1 MNIPFQL
8 NRIKRAALIRMFLLG
23 MLLFAAANTKTY
35 ADVVIHIGGDV
46 YGGGRNGA
54 VGTGFNVTVF
64 LTQDEVDAE
73 NNEHLTADSLG
84 RNPGDAGY
92 VTTYEEGYI
101 PVSIGDINN
110 NAAFDKVKLAGDTP
124 QLITDVTIN
133 SGTVRT
139 VFGGGENGR
148 VYGGTTVN
156 VSGGVVGD
164 SIWKGTIHGGVFGA
178 GDGESAH
185 VFGHDRVT
193 ITGGTIYNNIYG
205 GGNQAHLI
213 GSTTVILRGGAVAG
227 DVFGGSRMAQIFGY
241 SFVNIDGANAADDLI
256 IKAVYGGNDI
266 CGTISSSNNW
276 EWTKAENLS
285 APFTLK
291 IPSIN
296 NTWNAFILSSAS
308 STENIFIGKVYGG
321 GNGDYNYVDSTL
333 SLIDQP
339 GETPTYKQ
347 FTGLSLPEIDKI
359 YLELNGGT
367 FGYVFGGGNAATV
380 RNSVDICLDNQTET
394 PAWIP
399 TGYIPVFEAELGPIF
414 IDTGNPSF
422 KTVEYQFDRVFGGND
437 QIAMGIRPN
446 WYLNKADI
454 NNLYSGGN
462 AGDMTFFDNTDPG
475 NIKGGILLA
484 LTSDSL
490 TVNNVYG
497 GCRMADVNPAKNEF
511 PAETINGV
519 EFPANHAARVLITAG
534 TINNVYGGNDIS
546 GIVYGG
552 NALEILS
559 SIKGDVYGG
568 GNGSYPYTDSQ
579 DYVDAHPEYAD
590 YLYDGGSNSIDS
602 LNHHRPNA
610 ESVWLHVAGVSEEKR
625 TYIGGALYCGG
636 NSAALHSETISSTAK
651 AELKI
656 GAYATIDKVFLGSN
670 GINMIAPE
678 LIDLYK
684 NAANFSSIDLTGG
697 FADYMK
703 GVEVAI
709 EPTLSFDDLTGKE
722 YTTYIGSLYF
732 GGNVGSMSAPG
743 TFDMDFDEPIVIY
756 DRIVGGCNDA
766 NVDTIFAENGIDV
779 LLTPYYKGGLLTRPE
794 SEDDPKVRI
803 NINSG
808 NNGNTVRLLPKK
820 LTYDGSTYQLEWNIT
835 GTGADAKLVGG
846 NIYGGC
852 YNSGYINGGVEI
864 NILGKATD
872 TLQVF
877 RTPTLENSGIEKE
890 SQLAKVFTKALS
902 AFGGGYGEDSEIWGS
917 TTINIDSEGYIT
929 QVYGGGE
936 KGIIGK
942 TVAGTDANG
951 NPNIAA
957 DGIYGTLI
965 NLRGG
970 HVDKIYGGGYA
981 GLVSGNVRVNLDGGH
996 AGRVF
1001 GGACNADINGYS
1013 EVFIG
1018 LEGFP
1023 EITNI
1028 YGGNDFGGHIYS
1040 KGTHAGYGSAQK
1052 ESNAYVEF
1060 FRGNIGNIFGGS
1072 YGDYVYSIDSSPYYG
1087 YDQPC
1092 SECSFVHIKNSGTA
1106 ANFIGAIYG
1115 GSYGHPEEPYQLMQL
1130 NSYVLINAPGLNLPG
1145 TDIFG
1150 GGLATGFRT
1159 IDSIEGTSTVDL
1171 YQGTFRNVHGGSL
1184 NCGIVPITTINVPE
1198 ESTVH
1203 VNTLFGG
1210 GLGSTNNRRC
1220 DVHKAYIEYHGSNA
1234 RVDNAIYGGNCS
1246 YRRTIESYVNISAAV
1261 YNTSN
1266 QLVDIYGGG
1275 YGEATW
1281 AECTHVNLQNGA
1293 EVGNV
1298 YGGGNQGKVYNS
1310 AAVIAQGFP
1319 QSTPKSSYLEG
1330 EYNTNINIFE
1340 GALADSCVYG
1350 GGYGAQ
1356 ATVTGT
1362 TGVNLLGG
1370 AVELDIYGG
1379 GENGH
1384 VINDTDLGTTSD
1396 VSTNVNLIGGTVRN
1410 AYGGGYNGNVGT
1422 VALPNGETHVNIGI
1436 TDSTLFT
1443 NGVPA
1448 IKRSVYGGGYRG
1460 KVYGTT
1466 KTNMYNGYIGYVYN
1480 KNGSDDIGTD
1490 DFNEKYEENLNYP
1503 NSTLNLLE
1511 ENGNL
1516 FGGGYGEDAITDTTI
1531 VTFYGGNI
1539 RNSLYG
1545 GGEISSVGRGTDE
1558 NGIIP
1563 NTHSDFRA
1571 GATNVYMY
1579 GGRVHRNVFGGGR
1592 GYAIDSYGNTETG
1605 VKGYS
1610 DGYVFGT
1617 TSVYIHRGSV
1627 GTHFTVLDGD
1637 GNVFG
1642 GGNIGYVYSGKGTKS
1657 LLDGYYYDGDTLTED
1672 CKVIISPKCLV
1683 TTAFDT
1689 YQVGD
1694 YVDADFMNTLPNN
1707 SPIWGKMDDLGINIG
1722 NAVFAGGNV
1731 SRGSDMVYA
1740 NTETVFGNAT
1750 ASVLDVFDKDFI
1762 TIGED
1767 GIGGLYGDG
1776 NLTLVDGYR
1785 ELNITNYG
1793 TDYYGLDASLT
1804 FEQYQDLNKRER
1816 AYYELKYQS
1825 KNKHTYS
1832 FYESKLLHT
1841 YEYTIGEGD
1850 EAVTVRVTYK
1860 KGQKITEAE
1869 WSSLSAEEQ
1878 NNWRQSARTYEE
1890 YEQITE
1896 NEYDLM
1902 DSAEK
1907 ENWELYGFCT
1917 LYLGRMMNTIQRA
1930 DFCGVFGSRIVMRGA
1945 QDRVTS
1951 VVDYTNYT
1959 INRVDEVSLNQE
1971 HQMVGSENMSH
1982 GNYFGIYSV
1991 VNYLGA
1997 LTSDVE
2003 FDDIRKTD
2011 VPEYQTSFTMLI
2023 DSVETEI
2030 NYGDSLATYYNWK
2043 FVNLN
2048 NRKRNNGTSANEVAL
2063 ASGVWLEILD
2073 KETENAG
2080 EKIYGP
2086 ITGIVQLNLI
2096 NVSAGEG
2103 GGYVYAKNEHRI
2115 SEENSYARITL
2126 AAANKDKGAVSY
2138 RQFDYYAEDDP
2149 EHPAIKMQTSGN
2161 FVNSQKRIIDDCY
2174 PNQGAY
2180 RGSGAAPA
2188 HYWYIR
2194 GEYYVYNQTVSAYT
2208 GISRAYTEQ
2217 TSIPLTITPE
2227 SRGRLILNSVE
2238 KNLNAFWDDN
2248 QLLPKYQ
2255 STTVPGAIVVGGKT
2269 YLKNDPISAWDYSLL
2284 SEAEQ
2289 AFFVEDETYIC
2300 SYNVEIEGIA
2310 YTEDSVFITLPDG
2323 IVDYYVCTHTIMHED
2338 TVMYNQGD
2346 AITKAAY
2353 ENLSK
2358 TDRDKCARVFN
2369 PTNAITHDNG
2379 FLLTFGW
2386 DNPDVWNNYFQYMD
2400 NTPPPGRSQIMRQSL
2415 MTPELEQY
2423 YVPGPTFKCVES
2435 GIYGQVEYSVG
2446 DIIDSLTYSSQA
2458 LISSK
2463 LEEYGILDAQA
2474 VFKKAYVAKDQ
2485 CKFTENV
2492 GGIPVTYNFTKGSC
2506 ITEDEY
2512 NGFSPEN
2519 RNYFEEGL
2527 LCVETYSVDQDEFY
2541 LNGEV
2546 IPLSTFNALSGVD
2559 STVVDHFSRAFLCE
2573 STGHWGGSEFTE
2585 GSNYSAIRYSSLSSE
2600 ERAHFSYNYDALDLL
2615 SEDFLPTVNS
2625 YPGMLA
2631 YQGEGH
2637 GITQQIPYAERQ
2649 SLDYSATYIGIL
2661 PLIISDSVNVS
2672 RNGLP
2677 VLTNVIEE
2685 NDILINTEY
2694 EKLTNEQFN
2703 FTPIV
2708 VSGSD
2713 SANKIYYV
2721 VNSDFQVGNEWYTV
2735 GEKIEENRYNTLS
2748 EENKNKVTCIPK
2760 NTLPGLPDGMDI
2772 RRYYFCTKPYTA
2784 KTSIIDI
2791 DSVTY
2796 NLSDSVSIGTIIM
2809 DTEYAHLINEQ
2820 MNFSINGV
2828 VPTETTTFYVARE
2841 IDINQLSEDRIITVT
2856 YLYEYIESDESGT
2869 SYETILER
2877 HIINILIHFES
2888 GVPTIGELLPPS
2900 TVFPGNVVGLNK
2912 PTVSKGAFEILGGG
2926 WEIFSNEQD
2935 AISHKNGS
2943 DFISNRTPVYWY
2955 EDGYWLAYYAKS
2967 YLGKTYSNPVKFSIA
2982 NYHRMANVMAS
2993 THNETD
2999 TLGTTHTVHDYM
3011 YLNEALPAG
3020 KRAPKVYIRTAAEL
3034 DSLAAFY
3041 NLTKGGNEG
3050 FENIGNCENI
3060 DFILDGDINHTTTW
3074 NSIGEN
3080 GNCFSGTLHG
3090 DGYTISGLDHS
3101 LFNYLCGPV
3110 YNLGVSGSFTGSGI
3124 AENGGT
3130 AWNCWVM
3137 TTGNVDSINTQ
3148 AVMGTGV
3155 IHNSYYPE
3163 INTFAA
3169 GSAVSKPLKSFLN
3182 GEVSY
3187 NLNGYYLNKRYY
3199 DMNVPGG
3206 AKVSY
3211 DYWKIEDVGV
3221 EGKTTSSSYY
3231 PETYEMYVEDRYSN
3245 MDFMF
3250 AAGIIPEEE
3259 EIRMSGEDG
3268 YFPIYPDDYIYF
3280 GQKLTYGIVP
3290 SAGAHNTSPKS
3301 IIRNSIDGKVVN
3313 GLTGNRVN
3321 RAPAYYGNS
3330 SMNRVYFNRY
3340 AGFKGTYSSMDVHKD
3355 LTAIDFTGYND
3366 NSSTNGTNQ
3375 NMFFAPILDY
3385 DSLGSFTTDGV
3396 TRNLLVYAPE
3406 NAAATFAVLTSAL
3419 TEAQFTYNG
3428 TYGTVAVPANAGAVK
3443 GHLVSLK
3450 EGEYIA
3456 DRNHYLVDKQNFNAP
3471 IGYQFDAGHYMWY
3484 QRTPDGTT
3492 DRYIKDLSEGWE
3504 TISLP
3509 FEADL
3514 VTTQTKGEITH
3525 FYGGSNIGHEYWLR
3539 EFNSVN
3545 VSQDEYENDIFTG
3558 IFSSPAADAT
3568 ADVKIVDNSY
3578 LWDYYY
3584 SKFSRKDKN
3593 SDLYKH
3599 YEGAENADKDYYRT
3613 AREYSNY
3620 PLFAAGRPY
3629 LIGFPGETYYE
3640 FDLSGT
3646 FKAQNTYSDIP
3657 KIAKQTITFVSVN
3670 EASIGVSDSDYNL
3683 NSVENDGYRFNSSY
3697 QTVNLAAN
3705 EGYMLNSGAVEHPS
3719 SKFVKNTAAATTV
3732 PFRPYFRAV
3741 EPALPAPS
3749 SASTRADVLF
3759 IGYAGDGPIADTISI
3774 QGLTIYVVD
3783 HTIWIE
3789 STLEESVKVDIFML
3803 TGKPAGSI
3811 IVQPGSKE
3819 SITVGNSGVYIVNR
3833 RKVVVL

>member
-1 MNIPFQL
+1 MNIPSQ
-8 NRIKRAALIRMFLLG
+8 IKQIKKAALVGLCLLS
-23 MLLFAAANTKTY
+23 MLFFAATSIKTY
-35 ADVVIHIGGDV
+35 ADVIVHIGGDV

-64 LTQDEVDAE
+64 LTQDEADEE
-73 NNEHLTADSLG
+73 NSRHLTADSEG

-92 VTTYEEGYI
+92 VTTYEEGYV
-101 PVSIGDINN
+101 PVSIGDKNN
-110 NAAFDKVKLAGDTP
+110 NPDFDKVKLDGDTP
-124 QLITDVTIN
+124 QLITDVTIK
-133 SGTVRT
+133 SGSVRT

-148 VYGGTTVN
+148 VYGGSTV
-156 VSGGVVGD
+156 SILGGEVGD

-178 GDGESAH
+178 GDGESAY
-185 VFGHDRVT
+185 VFGHDRVI

-205 GGNQAHLI
+205 GGNQAALI

-227 DVFGGSRMAQIFGY
+227 NVFGGSRMADIFGY

-256 IKAVYGGNDI
+256 IKAIYGGNDI

-285 APFTLK
+285 APFILK
-291 IPSIN
+291 TPSIN

-339 GETPTYKQ
+339 GETPTYRQ
-347 FTGLSLPEIDKI
+347 FTGLSLPEIDKV

-380 RNSVDICLDNQTET
+380 RNSVDICLDNLTEDL
-394 PAWIP
+394 ASIP
-399 TGYIPVFEAELGPIF
+399 SEYIPELEAELGPIF
-414 IDTGNPSF
+414 IDTGSPSF

-462 AGDMTFFDNTDPG
+462 AGNMTFYDDSDPS

-497 GCRMADVNPAKNEF
+497 GCRMADVNPDKKVF
-511 PAETINGV
+511 HKETINGV
-519 EFPANHAARVLITAG
+519 EFPANYAARVLITAG
-534 TINNVYGGNDIS
+534 SINNVYGGNDIS
-546 GIVYGG
+546 GNVYGG

-590 YLYDGGSNSIDS
+590 YLFDGGSNPIDS
-602 LNHHRPNA
+602 LNKYRPNA
-610 ESVWLHVAGVSEEKR
+610 ENVWLHVAGVSEAER
-625 TYIGGALYCGG
+625 TYIGGSLYCGG
-636 NSAALHSETISSTAK
+636 NSAGLGSETLSTAK
-651 AELKI
+651 AELKV

-678 LIDLYK
+678 VITQYITPG
-684 NAANFSSIDLTGG
+684 FSSINLTGG

-703 GVEVAI
+703 GVEVSI
-709 EPTLSFDDLTGKE
+709 EPVLSFDDMTGKE
-722 YTTYIGSLYF
+722 YTTYIGALYL

-743 TFDMDFDEPIVIY
+743 TFDMSFDEPIVIY
-756 DRIVGGCNDA
+756 SRIVGGCNDA
-766 NVDTIFAENGIDV
+766 NVDTIFASNGTDV
-779 LLTPYYKGGLLTRPE
+779 LLTPNYKGGLITRPG
-794 SEDDPKVRI
+794 SEDDPKVII

-808 NNGNTVRLLPKK
+808 RNGNTVRLLPKK

-852 YNSGYINGGVEI
+852 YNSGYVNGSIEI
-864 NILGKATD
+864 NILGKSTD

-917 TTINIDSEGYIT
+917 TTVNVDAEGYIT

-936 KGIIGK
+936 KGVIGK
-942 TVAGTDANG
+942 TAAGTDANG

-957 DGIYGTLI
+957 DGIYGTVI
-965 NLRGG
+965 NLKGG

-981 GLVSGNVRVNLDGGH
+981 GLVSGNTLVNLDGGH
-996 AGRVF
+996 ADKVF

-1013 EVFIG
+1013 EIFIG

-1040 KGTHAGYGSAQK
+1040 KGTHAGYGSAEK
-1052 ESNAYVEF
+1052 ESNTYVEF
-1060 FRGNIGNIFGGS
+1060 FRGDVDNIFGGS

-1092 SECSFVHIKNSGTA
+1092 FEGSFVNIKNSGTA
-1106 ANFIGAIYG
+1106 ANFIGAVYG
-1115 GSYGHPEEPYQLMQL
+1115 GSYGHPEELYELMQL
-1130 NSYVLINAPGLNLPG
+1130 NSYVLVNAPGLNLPE

-1159 IDSIEGTSTVDL
+1159 IGSIEGSSTVDL
-1171 YQGTFRNVHGGSL
+1171 YQGTFHNVHGGSL

-1198 ESTVH
+1198 ESTIH

-1210 GLGSTNNRRC
+1210 GLGNTNNRRC
-1220 DVHKAYIEYHGSNA
+1220 DVHKAYIEYHSPNA

-1246 YRRTIESYVNISAAV
+1246 YRRTIESYVSISAPV

-1266 QLVDIYGGG
+1266 QLVDVYGGG

-1281 AECTHVNLQNGA
+1281 AECTHVYLEDGA
-1293 EVGNV
+1293 EVNNV
-1298 YGGGNQGKVYNS
+1298 YGGGNKGKVYNS
-1310 AAVIAQGFP
+1310 AAVTAQGFP
-1319 QSTPKSSYLEG
+1319 QSTPKASYLEG
-1330 EYNTNINIFE
+1330 EYNTNINISV
-1340 GALADSCVYG
+1340 GALVDSCVYG
-1350 GGYGAQ
+1350 GGYGIQ

-1370 AVELDIYGG
+1370 TVTIDIYGG

-1384 VINDTDLGTTSD
+1384 VINEPALGTTSD
-1396 VSTNVNLIGGTVRN
+1396 VYTNVNIMGGTVRN
-1410 AYGGGYNGNVGT
+1410 VYGGGYNGNVGS
-1422 VALPNGETHVNIGI
+1422 VVQPDGKTHVTVGI
-1436 TDSTLFT
+1436 TDSTVFA

-1448 IKRSVYGGGYRG
+1448 IQRSLYGGGYRG
-1460 KVYGTT
+1460 KVHGTT
-1466 KTNMYNGYIGYVYN
+1466 KTNMYNGYIGYFYN
-1480 KNGSDDIGTD
+1480 ASGYDDPETA

-1503 NSTLNLLE
+1503 NSTLNLLA

-1516 FGGGYGEDAITDTTI
+1516 FGGGYGEGAITDTTI
-1531 VTFYGGNI
+1531 VNFYGGHI

-1545 GGEISSVGRGTDE
+1545 GGEISSVGYGTDE
-1558 NGIIP
+1558 DGIIP

-1571 GATNVYMY
+1571 GATNVHMY
-1579 GGRVHRNVFGGGR
+1579 GGHVHRNVFGGGR

-1617 TSVYIHRGSV
+1617 TSVYIHRGNI
-1627 GTHFTVLDGD
+1627 GTHATVLEGD

-1642 GGNIGYVYSGKGTKS
+1642 GGNIGYVYSGKGIKNGE
-1657 LLDGYYYDGDTLTED
+1657 DGYYYNTDTLTED

-1683 TTAFDT
+1683 TEAFHT

-1694 YVDADFMNTLPNN
+1694 YVDDDFMNTLPNN

-1731 SRGSDMVYA
+1731 SSGSDKVYA

-1750 ASVLDVFDKDFI
+1750 ASVVDIFDKDFI

-1776 NLTLVDGYR
+1776 NLTFVDGYR

-1793 TDYYGLDASLT
+1793 TDYYSLDASLT

-1825 KNKHTYS
+1825 KSKHTYN
-1832 FYESKLLHT
+1832 FYESLLLHT
-1841 YEYTIGEGD
+1841 YEYTIDEGEGP
-1850 EAVTVRVTYK
+1850 VTVRVTYK
-1860 KGQKITEAE
+1860 RGQKITPAD
-1869 WSSLSAEEQ
+1869 WSNLSAEEQ
-1878 NNWRQSARTYEE
+1878 ANWRQSSRTYEE
-1890 YEQITE
+1890 NEQITE

-1902 DSAEK
+1902 DSAER
-1907 ENWELYGFCT
+1907 ENWDLYGFCT

-1945 QDRVTS
+1945 EDRVTS
-1951 VVDYTNYT
+1951 VVDYTHYT
-1959 INRVDEVSLNQE
+1959 INRVDEVSLNRE
-1971 HQMVGSENMSH
+1971 HQLVGGNTMVH

-2003 FDDIRKTD
+2003 FDDIRYTD
-2011 VPEYQTSFTMLI
+2011 VPEYQIPFTMDGHEI
-2023 DSVETEI
+2023 PYGSDS
-2030 NYGDSLATYYNWK
+2030 ATYYNWK
-2043 FVNLN
+2043 YANLN
-2048 NRKRNNGTSANEVAL
+2048 NRKRNNGTSENEVAL

-2073 KETENAG
+2073 KETETAG
-2080 EKIYGP
+2080 EKVYGP
-2086 ITGIVQLNLI
+2086 ITGVVQLNLI
-2096 NVSAGEG
+2096 NVSPGEG

-2115 SEENSYARITL
+2115 PEKNAYVKVAL

-2138 RQFDYYAEDDP
+2138 RQFDYYPEDDP
-2149 EHPAIKMQTSGN
+2149 TYPAIKMQTSGN
-2161 FVNSQKRIIDDCY
+2161 FVNSQKRIVDDCY
-2174 PNQGAY
+2174 PNQGLY
-2180 RGSGAAPA
+2180 LGSGAAPA

-2194 GEYYVYNQTVSAYT
+2194 GDYYIYNQTISAYT
-2208 GISRAYTEQ
+2208 GTARAYTEQ

-2227 SRGRLILNSVE
+2227 SQGRLTLNSIE
-2238 KNLNAFWDDN
+2238 KNLYAFWYDN
-2248 QLLPKYQ
+2248 ELLPQYQ
-2255 STTVPGAIVVGGKT
+2255 SQTVPGAIIVGGKT

-2284 SEAEQ
+2284 TEAEQ
-2289 AFFVEDETYIC
+2289 AFFVDYDTYIC
-2300 SYNVEIEGIA
+2300 SYDITINGTE
-2310 YTEDSVFITLPDG
+2310 YTEGSVFPTLPND
-2323 IVDYYVCTHTIMHED
+2323 IKEYYVCTHDIIHD
-2338 TVMYNQGD
+2338 NVVIYSQGD
-2346 AITKAAY
+2346 AVTKAAY
-2353 ENLSK
+2353 DNMSK
-2358 TDRDKCARVFN
+2358 IDQSKCARAFN
-2369 PTNAITHDNG
+2369 PSNAISSDNG

-2386 DNPDVWNNYFQYMD
+2386 DNPDIWNNYFQYKD
-2400 NTPPPGRSQIMRQSL
+2400 NTPPSGTSQTLRQSL
-2415 MTPELEQY
+2415 MTPELEQD
-2423 YVPGPTFKCVES
+2423 YVPAPTFNCIES
-2435 GIYGQVEYSVG
+2435 GIYGQLEYQTG
-2446 DIIDSLTYSSQA
+2446 DIIDSLTYSAQM
-2458 LISSK
+2458 LISDK
-2463 LEEYGILDAQA
+2463 LAGYGILDEQA
-2474 VFKKAYVAKDQ
+2474 VFKEAYVTKNE
-2485 CKFTENV
+2485 CSFTEIV
-2492 GGIPVTYNFTKGSC
+2492 EGTPVTYNFTKGSC

-2541 LNGEV
+2541 LSGEV

-2559 STVVDHFSRAFLCE
+2559 STVVDYFSRAFLCE

-2649 SLDYSATYIGIL
+2649 SLDYSATYTGITAL
-2661 PLIISDSVNVS
+2661 DLLESVNVT

-2677 VLTNVIEE
+2677 ILTDQLQTD
-2685 NDILINTEY
+2685 DILINTEY
-2694 EKLTNEQFN
+2694 EKLTNEQFH
-2703 FTPIV
+2703 FAPIV
-2708 VSGSD
+2708 VSGND
-2713 SANKIYYV
+2713 PDDKIYYI
-2721 VNSDFQVGNEWYTV
+2721 VNNDFQVGNDWYTV
-2735 GEKIEENRYNTLS
+2735 GQKIEESRYNILS
-2748 EENKNKVTCIPK
+2748 QENKNNVSLVHK
-2760 NTLPGLPDGMDI
+2760 NTLPGLPLGSDI
-2772 RRYYFCTKPYTA
+2772 RRYYFCARPYTA
-2784 KTSIIDI
+2784 KTGITDI
-2791 DSVTY
+2791 DSITY
-2796 NLSDSVSIGTIIM
+2796 NPDDNITVGTIIV

-2820 MNFSINGV
+2820 KNFSINGV
-2828 VPTETTTFYVARE
+2828 IPTETTTFYVARE
-2841 IDINQLSEDRIITVT
+2841 IDINQLSEDKIITVT

-2869 SYETILER
+2869 SYETVLER
-2877 HIINILIHFES
+2877 HIVNILIHFES
-2888 GVPTIGELLPPS
+2888 GVPTIGELLPPA
-2900 TVFPGNVVGLNK
+2900 TVLPGDVVGLNK

-3060 DFILDGDINHTTTW
+3060 DFILDGNINHTTTW

-3124 AENGGT
+3124 ADHGGT

-3137 TTGNVDSINTQ
+3137 TTGNVDSINTK
-3148 AVMGTGV
+3148 AVMGTGI

-3163 INTFAA
+3163 TNTFAA
-3169 GSAVSKPLKSFLN
+3169 GSAISKPLKSFLN
-3182 GEVSY
+3182 GEVAY
-3187 NLNGYYLNKRYY
+3187 NLNSYYLNKRYY
-3199 DMNVPGG
+3199 DLNVPGG

-3211 DYWKIEDVGV
+3211 DYWKREDVGV

-3231 PETYEMYVEDRYSN
+3231 PDSYEMYVEERFGN
-3245 MDFMF
+3245 IDFTF
-3250 AAGIIPEEE
+3250 ADGTIPTEAD
-3259 EIRMSGEDG
+3259 IRSYNGDD
-3268 YFPIYPDDYIYF
+3268 FAPIYPDDYIYF

-3290 SAGAHNTSPKS
+3290 GAGTHNEAPKA
-3301 IIRNSIDGKVVN
+3301 IIRNSTDGMIVS

-3321 RAPAYYGNS
+3321 RAPGYYGNS
-3330 SMNRVYFNRY
+3330 SMSQVYFNRH
-3340 AGFKGTYSSMDVHKD
+3340 AGFKSSYNGADVYKD

-3366 NSSTNGTNQ
+3366 NSSTNGTDQ
-3375 NMFFAPILDY
+3375 NRFFAPILDY
-3385 DSLGSFTTDGV
+3385 SSLSGFITDGL
-3396 TRNLLVYAPE
+3396 TRNLLVYAKE
-3406 NAAATFAVLTSAL
+3406 SESATFTVLTTNL
-3419 TEAQFTYNG
+3419 PEATFTYNS
-3428 TYGTVAVPANAGAVK
+3428 TYSTVAVPANAAVVK
-3443 GHLVSLK
+3443 GHLVTLK
-3450 EGEYIA
+3450 DGAYIA

-3471 IGYQFDAGHYMWY
+3471 ISYKFGANYYMWY
-3484 QRTPDGTT
+3484 QRTPDGTA
-3492 DRYIKDLSEGWE
+3492 DRYIKNLNEGWE

-3509 FEADL
+3509 FTADL

-3545 VSQDEYENDIFTG
+3545 VSHDEHENDIFTG
-3558 IFSSPAADAT
+3558 IFSSPAPDAT

-3599 YEGAENADKDYYRT
+3599 YEGAENVGKDYYRT

-3646 FKAQNTYSDIP
+3646 FKAQNTYGDIP

-3759 IGYAGDGPIADTISI
+3759 IGYAGDDGPIADTIST

-3789 STLEESVKVDIFML
+3789 STLEEPVKVDIFML

>member
-1 MNIPFQL
+1 MNIPSQ
-8 NRIKRAALIRMFLLG
+8 IKQIKKAALVGLCLLS
-23 MLLFAAANTKTY
+23 MLFFAATSIKTY
-35 ADVVIHIGGDV
+35 ADVIVHIGGDV

-64 LTQDEVDAE
+64 LTQDEADEE
-73 NNEHLTADSLG
+73 NSRHLTADSEG

-92 VTTYEEGYI
+92 VTTYEEGYV
-101 PVSIGDINN
+101 PVSIGDKNN
-110 NAAFDKVKLAGDTP
+110 NPDFDKVKLDGDTP
-124 QLITDVTIN
+124 QLITDVTIK
-133 SGTVRT
+133 SGSVRT

-148 VYGGTTVN
+148 VYGGSTV
-156 VSGGVVGD
+156 SILGGEVGD

-178 GDGESAH
+178 GDGESAY
-185 VFGHDRVT
+185 VFGHDRVI

-205 GGNQAHLI
+205 GGNQAALI

-227 DVFGGSRMAQIFGY
+227 NVFGGSRMADIFGY

-256 IKAVYGGNDI
+256 IKAIYGGNDI

-285 APFTLK
+285 APFILK
-291 IPSIN
+291 TPSIN

-339 GETPTYKQ
+339 GETPTYRQ
-347 FTGLSLPEIDKI
+347 FTGLSLPEIDKV

-380 RNSVDICLDNQTET
+380 RNSVDICLDNLTEDL
-394 PAWIP
+394 ASIP
-399 TGYIPVFEAELGPIF
+399 SEYIPELEAELGPIF
-414 IDTGNPSF
+414 IDTGSPSF

-462 AGDMTFFDNTDPG
+462 AGNMTFYDDSDPS

-497 GCRMADVNPAKNEF
+497 GCRMADVNPDKKVF
-511 PAETINGV
+511 HKETINGV
-519 EFPANHAARVLITAG
+519 EFPANYAARVLITAG
-534 TINNVYGGNDIS
+534 SINNVYGGNDIS
-546 GIVYGG
+546 GNVYGG

-579 DYVDAHPEYAD
+579 VFVDANPEYSD
-590 YLYDGGSNSIDS
+590 YLFDGGSNPIDS
-602 LNHHRPNA
+602 LNKYRPNA
-610 ESVWLHVAGVSEEKR
+610 ENVWLHVAGVSEAER
-625 TYIGGALYCGG
+625 TYIGGSLYCGG
-636 NSAALHSETISSTAK
+636 NSAGLGSETLSTAK
-651 AELKI
+651 AELKV

-678 LIDLYK
+678 VITQYITPG
-684 NAANFSSIDLTGG
+684 FSSINLTGG

-703 GVEVAI
+703 GVEVSI
-709 EPTLSFDDLTGKE
+709 EPVLSFDDMTGKE
-722 YTTYIGSLYF
+722 YTTYIGALYL

-743 TFDMDFDEPIVIY
+743 TFDMSFDEPIVIY
-756 DRIVGGCNDA
+756 SRIVGGCNDA
-766 NVDTIFAENGIDV
+766 NVDTIFASNGTDV
-779 LLTPYYKGGLLTRPE
+779 LLTPNYKGGLITRPG
-794 SEDDPKVRI
+794 SEDDPKVII

-808 NNGNTVRLLPKK
+808 RNGNTVRLLPKK

-852 YNSGYINGGVEI
+852 YNSGYVNGSIEI
-864 NILGKATD
+864 NILGKSTD

-917 TTINIDSEGYIT
+917 TTVNVDAEGYIT

-936 KGIIGK
+936 KGVIGK
-942 TVAGTDANG
+942 TAAGTDANG

-957 DGIYGTLI
+957 DGIYGTVI
-965 NLRGG
+965 NLKGG

-981 GLVSGNVRVNLDGGH
+981 GLVSGNTLVNLDGGH
-996 AGRVF
+996 ADKVF

-1013 EVFIG
+1013 EIFIG

-1040 KGTHAGYGSAQK
+1040 KGTHAGYGSAEK
-1052 ESNAYVEF
+1052 ESNTYVEF
-1060 FRGNIGNIFGGS
+1060 FRGDVDNIFGGS

-1092 SECSFVHIKNSGTA
+1092 FEGSFVNIKNSGTA
-1106 ANFIGAIYG
+1106 ANFIGAVYG
-1115 GSYGHPEEPYQLMQL
+1115 GSYGHPEELYELMQL
-1130 NSYVLINAPGLNLPG
+1130 NSYVLVNAPGLNLPE

-1159 IDSIEGTSTVDL
+1159 IGSIEGSSTVDL
-1171 YQGTFRNVHGGSL
+1171 YQGTFHNVHGGSL

-1198 ESTVH
+1198 ESTIH

-1210 GLGSTNNRRC
+1210 GLGNTNNRRC
-1220 DVHKAYIEYHGSNA
+1220 DVHKAYIEYHSPNA

-1246 YRRTIESYVNISAAV
+1246 YRRTIESYVSISAPV

-1266 QLVDIYGGG
+1266 QLVDVYGGG

-1281 AECTHVNLQNGA
+1281 AECTHVYLEDGA
-1293 EVGNV
+1293 EVNNV
-1298 YGGGNQGKVYNS
+1298 YGGGNKGKVYNS
-1310 AAVIAQGFP
+1310 AAVTAQGFP
-1319 QSTPKSSYLEG
+1319 QSTPKASYLEG
-1330 EYNTNINIFE
+1330 EYNTNINISV
-1340 GALADSCVYG
+1340 GALVDSCVYG
-1350 GGYGAQ
+1350 GGYGIQ

-1370 AVELDIYGG
+1370 TVTIDIYGG

-1384 VINDTDLGTTSD
+1384 VINEPALGTTSD
-1396 VSTNVNLIGGTVRN
+1396 VYTNVNIMGGTVRN
-1410 AYGGGYNGNVGT
+1410 VYGGGYNGNVGS
-1422 VALPNGETHVNIGI
+1422 VVQPDGKTHVTVGI
-1436 TDSTLFT
+1436 TDSTVFA

-1448 IKRSVYGGGYRG
+1448 IQRSLYGGGYRG
-1460 KVYGTT
+1460 KVHGTT
-1466 KTNMYNGYIGYVYN
+1466 KTNMYNGYIGYFYN
-1480 KNGSDDIGTD
+1480 ASGYDDPETA

-1503 NSTLNLLE
+1503 NSTLNLLA

-1516 FGGGYGEDAITDTTI
+1516 FGGGYGEGAITDTTI
-1531 VTFYGGNI
+1531 VNFYGGHI

-1545 GGEISSVGRGTDE
+1545 GGEISSVGYGTDE
-1558 NGIIP
+1558 DGIIP

-1571 GATNVYMY
+1571 GATNVHMY
-1579 GGRVHRNVFGGGR
+1579 GGHVHRNVFGGGR

-1617 TSVYIHRGSV
+1617 TSVYIHRGNI
-1627 GTHFTVLDGD
+1627 GTHATVLEGD

-1642 GGNIGYVYSGKGTKS
+1642 GGNIGYVYSGKGIKNGE
-1657 LLDGYYYDGDTLTED
+1657 DGYYYNTDTLTED

-1683 TTAFDT
+1683 TEAFHT

-1694 YVDADFMNTLPNN
+1694 YVDDDFMNTLPNN

-1731 SRGSDMVYA
+1731 SSGSDKVYA

-1750 ASVLDVFDKDFI
+1750 ASVVDIFDKDFI

-1776 NLTLVDGYR
+1776 NLTFVDGYR

-1793 TDYYGLDASLT
+1793 TDYYSLDASLT

-1825 KNKHTYS
+1825 KSKHTYN
-1832 FYESKLLHT
+1832 FYESLLLHT
-1841 YEYTIGEGD
+1841 YEYTIDEGEGP
-1850 EAVTVRVTYK
+1850 VTVRVTYK
-1860 KGQKITEAE
+1860 RGQKITPAD
-1869 WSSLSAEEQ
+1869 WSNLSAEEQ
-1878 NNWRQSARTYEE
+1878 ANWRQSSRTYEE
-1890 YEQITE
+1890 NEQITE

-1902 DSAEK
+1902 DSAER
-1907 ENWELYGFCT
+1907 ENWDLYGFCT

-1945 QDRVTS
+1945 EDRVTS
-1951 VVDYTNYT
+1951 VVDYTHYT
-1959 INRVDEVSLNQE
+1959 INRVDEVSLNRE
-1971 HQMVGSENMSH
+1971 HQLVGGNTMVH

-2003 FDDIRKTD
+2003 FDDIRYTD
-2011 VPEYQTSFTMLI
+2011 VPEYQIPFTMDGHEI
-2023 DSVETEI
+2023 PYGSDS
-2030 NYGDSLATYYNWK
+2030 ATYYNWK
-2043 FVNLN
+2043 YANLN
-2048 NRKRNNGTSANEVAL
+2048 NRKRNNGTSENEVAL

-2073 KETENAG
+2073 KETETAG
-2080 EKIYGP
+2080 EKVYGP
-2086 ITGIVQLNLI
+2086 ITGVVQLNLI
-2096 NVSAGEG
+2096 NVSPGEG

-2115 SEENSYARITL
+2115 PEKNAYVKVAL

-2138 RQFDYYAEDDP
+2138 RQFDYYPEDDP
-2149 EHPAIKMQTSGN
+2149 TYPAIKMQTSGN
-2161 FVNSQKRIIDDCY
+2161 FVNSQKRIVDDCY
-2174 PNQGAY
+2174 PNQGLY
-2180 RGSGAAPA
+2180 LGSGAAPA

-2194 GEYYVYNQTVSAYT
+2194 GDYYIYNQTISAYT
-2208 GISRAYTEQ
+2208 GTARAYTEQ

-2227 SRGRLILNSVE
+2227 SQGRLTLNSIE
-2238 KNLNAFWDDN
+2238 KNLYAFWYDN
-2248 QLLPKYQ
+2248 ELLPQYQ
-2255 STTVPGAIVVGGKT
+2255 SQTVPGAIIVGGKT

-2284 SEAEQ
+2284 TEAEQ
-2289 AFFVEDETYIC
+2289 AFFVDYDTYIC
-2300 SYNVEIEGIA
+2300 SYDITINGTE
-2310 YTEDSVFITLPDG
+2310 YTEGSVFPTLPND
-2323 IVDYYVCTHTIMHED
+2323 IKEYYVCTHDIIHD
-2338 TVMYNQGD
+2338 NVVIYSQGD
-2346 AITKAAY
+2346 AVTKAAY
-2353 ENLSK
+2353 DNMSK
-2358 TDRDKCARVFN
+2358 IDQSKCARAFN
-2369 PTNAITHDNG
+2369 PSNAISSDNG

-2386 DNPDVWNNYFQYMD
+2386 DNPDIWNNYFQYKD
-2400 NTPPPGRSQIMRQSL
+2400 NTPPSGTSQTLRQSL
-2415 MTPELEQY
+2415 MTPELEQD
-2423 YVPGPTFKCVES
+2423 YVPAPTFNCIES
-2435 GIYGQVEYSVG
+2435 GIYGQLEYQTG
-2446 DIIDSLTYSSQA
+2446 DIIDSLTYSAQM
-2458 LISSK
+2458 LISDK
-2463 LEEYGILDAQA
+2463 LAGYGILDEQA
-2474 VFKKAYVAKDQ
+2474 VFKEAYVTKNE
-2485 CKFTENV
+2485 CSFTEIV
-2492 GGIPVTYNFTKGSC
+2492 EGTPVTYNFTKGSC

-2541 LNGEV
+2541 LSGEV

-2559 STVVDHFSRAFLCE
+2559 STVVDYFSRAFLCE

-2649 SLDYSATYIGIL
+2649 SLDYSATYTGITAL
-2661 PLIISDSVNVS
+2661 DLLESVNVT

-2677 VLTNVIEE
+2677 ILTDQLQTD
-2685 NDILINTEY
+2685 DILINTEY
-2694 EKLTNEQFN
+2694 EKLTNEQFH
-2703 FTPIV
+2703 FAPIV
-2708 VSGSD
+2708 VSGND
-2713 SANKIYYV
+2713 PDDKIYYI
-2721 VNSDFQVGNEWYTV
+2721 VNNDFQVGNDWYTV
-2735 GEKIEENRYNTLS
+2735 GQKIEESRYNILS
-2748 EENKNKVTCIPK
+2748 QENKNNVSLVHK
-2760 NTLPGLPDGMDI
+2760 NTLPGLPLGSDI
-2772 RRYYFCTKPYTA
+2772 RRYYFCARPYTA
-2784 KTSIIDI
+2784 KTGITDI
-2791 DSVTY
+2791 DSITY
-2796 NLSDSVSIGTIIM
+2796 NPDDNITVGTIIV

-2820 MNFSINGV
+2820 KNFSINGV
-2828 VPTETTTFYVARE
+2828 IPTETTTFYVARE
-2841 IDINQLSEDRIITVT
+2841 IDINQLSEDKIITVT

-2869 SYETILER
+2869 SYETVLER
-2877 HIINILIHFES
+2877 HIVNILIHFES
-2888 GVPTIGELLPPS
+2888 GVPTIGELLPPA
-2900 TVFPGNVVGLNK
+2900 TVLPGDVVGLNK

-3060 DFILDGDINHTTTW
+3060 DFILDGNINHTTTW

-3124 AENGGT
+3124 ADHGGT

-3137 TTGNVDSINTQ
+3137 TTGNVDSINTK
-3148 AVMGTGV
+3148 AVMGTGI

-3163 INTFAA
+3163 TNTFAA
-3169 GSAVSKPLKSFLN
+3169 GSAISKPLKSFLN
-3182 GEVSY
+3182 GEVAY
-3187 NLNGYYLNKRYY
+3187 NLNSYYLNKRYY
-3199 DMNVPGG
+3199 DLNVPGG

-3211 DYWKIEDVGV
+3211 DYWKREDVGV

-3231 PETYEMYVEDRYSN
+3231 PDSYEMYVEERFGN
-3245 MDFMF
+3245 IDFTF
-3250 AAGIIPEEE
+3250 ADGTIPTEAD
-3259 EIRMSGEDG
+3259 IRSYNGDD
-3268 YFPIYPDDYIYF
+3268 FAPIYPDDYIYF

-3290 SAGAHNTSPKS
+3290 GAGTHNEAPKA
-3301 IIRNSIDGKVVN
+3301 IIRNSTDGMIVS

-3321 RAPAYYGNS
+3321 RAPGYYGNS
-3330 SMNRVYFNRY
+3330 SMSQVYFNRH
-3340 AGFKGTYSSMDVHKD
+3340 AGFKSSYNGADVYKD

-3366 NSSTNGTNQ
+3366 NSSTNGTDQ
-3375 NMFFAPILDY
+3375 NRFFAPILDY
-3385 DSLGSFTTDGV
+3385 SSLSGFITDGL
-3396 TRNLLVYAPE
+3396 TRNLLVYAKE
-3406 NAAATFAVLTSAL
+3406 SESATFTVLTTNL
-3419 TEAQFTYNG
+3419 PEATFTYNS
-3428 TYGTVAVPANAGAVK
+3428 TYSTVAVPANAAVVK
-3443 GHLVSLK
+3443 GHLVTLK
-3450 EGEYIA
+3450 DGAYIA

-3471 IGYQFDAGHYMWY
+3471 ISYKFGANYYMWY
-3484 QRTPDGTT
+3484 QRTPDGTA
-3492 DRYIKDLSEGWE
+3492 DRYIKNLNEGWE

-3509 FEADL
+3509 FTADL

-3545 VSQDEYENDIFTG
+3545 VSQDEYLNDIFTG
-3558 IFSSPAADAT
+3558 VFSSPAADAAAGMKT
-3568 ADVKIVDNSY
+3568 VTNSY

-3584 SKFSRKDKN
+3584 SKFTRRDKN
-3593 SDLYKH
+3593 EDLYKH
-3599 YEGAENADKDYYRT
+3599 YEGAEDSSKDYYRT
-3613 AREYSNY
+3613 AREYGNY
-3620 PLFAAGRPY
+3620 PFFTAGRPY

-3646 FKAQNTYSDIP
+3646 FKAQNTYGDIP

-3759 IGYAGDGPIADTISI
+3759 IGYAGDDGPIADTIST

-3789 STLEESVKVDIFML
+3789 STLEEPVKVDIFML

>member
-23 MLLFAAANTKTY
+23 MLLFAAASTKTY

-64 LTQDEVDAE
+64 LTQDEVDEE
-73 NNEHLTADSLG
+73 NSRHLIADSEG

-101 PVSIGDINN
+101 PVSIGDKNN
-110 NAAFDKVKLAGDTP
+110 NPDFDKVKLDGDTP

-148 VYGGTTVN
+148 VYGGTTV
-156 VSGGVVGD
+156 SIAGGEIGGA
-164 SIWKGTIHGGVFGA
+164 IWQGTIHGGVFGA
-178 GDGESAH
+178 GDGESAY

-205 GGNQAHLI
+205 GGNQAALI

-227 DVFGGSRMAQIFGY
+227 NVFGGSRMANIFGY

-256 IKAVYGGNDI
+256 IKAIYGGNDI
-266 CGTISSSNNW
+266 SGTISSSNDW
-276 EWTKAENLS
+276 EWTKPANLS

-291 IPSIN
+291 TPSIN

-333 SLIDQP
+333 TLIDQP
-339 GETPTYKQ
+339 GATPTYRQ

-380 RNSVDICLDNQTET
+380 RNSADICLDNQTET

-399 TGYIPVFEAELGPIF
+399 TGYIPELEAELGPIF
-414 IDTGNPSF
+414 IATGNPDY

-446 WYLNKADI
+446 WYLDKADI

-462 AGDMTFFDNTDPG
+462 AGDMTFFDNSDPE
-475 NIKGGILLA
+475 NIRGGILLA
-484 LTSDSL
+484 LTSADL

-511 PAETINGV
+511 PKEIINGV

-579 DYVDAHPEYAD
+579 DFVDANPEYAD
-590 YLYDGGSNSIDS
+590 YLYDGGSSSIDS

-636 NSAALHSETISSTAK
+636 NNATLHSETLLNAK

-670 GINMIAPE
+670 GINMIASE

-684 NAANFSSIDLTGG
+684 NTANFSSIDLTGE

-703 GVEVAI
+703 GVEVGI

-766 NVDTIFAENGIDV
+766 NVDTIFAANGIDV
-779 LLTPYYKGGLLTRPE
+779 LLTPYYKGGLITRPE

-820 LTYDGSTYQLEWNIT
+820 LTFDGTAYSLEWNII
-835 GTGADAKLVGG
+835 GTGSDAKLVGG

-852 YNSGYINGGVEI
+852 YNSGYVNGSVEI

-877 RTPTLENSGIEKE
+877 RTPTLENSGIYKQD
-890 SQLAKVFTKALS
+890 QLARVFHKALS
-902 AFGGGYGEDSEIWGS
+902 AFGGGYGEDSEIWGN
-917 TTINIDSEGYIT
+917 TTVNIDSEGYIT

-936 KGIIGK
+936 KGVIGK
-942 TVAGTDANG
+942 TAAGTDANG

-965 NLRGG
+965 NLKGG

-996 AGRVF
+996 ATRVF
-1001 GGACNADINGYS
+1001 GGACNADINGYA

-1040 KGTHAGYGSAQK
+1040 KGTHAGYGSAEK

-1060 FRGNIGNIFGGS
+1060 FRGDIDNIFGGS
-1072 YGDYVYSIDSSPYYG
+1072 YGDYVYSIESSPYYG

-1092 SECSFVHIKNSGTA
+1092 SECSFVNIKNSGTA

-1115 GSYGHPEEPYQLMQL
+1115 GSYGHPEELYQLMQL
-1130 NSYVLINAPGLNLPG
+1130 NSYVLVNAPGLNLPE

-1159 IDSIEGTSTVDL
+1159 IDSIEGKSTVDL

-1198 ESTVH
+1198 ESTIH

-1210 GLGSTNNRRC
+1210 GLGSTNIRRC
-1220 DVHKAYIEYHGSNA
+1220 DVNKAYIEYHSPNA
-1234 RVDNAIYGGNCS
+1234 IVDNAIYGGNCS
-1246 YRRTIESYVNISAAV
+1246 YRRTIESYVNISAPV
-1261 YNTSN
+1261 YNTSG
-1266 QLVDIYGGG
+1266 QPVDVYGGG

-1281 AECTHVNLQNGA
+1281 AECTHVNLQDGA
-1293 EVGNV
+1293 EVNNV
-1298 YGGGNQGKVYNS
+1298 YGGGNKGKVYNS
-1310 AAVIAQGFP
+1310 AAVTAQGFP
-1319 QSTPKSSYLEG
+1319 QSTPKASYLDG
-1330 EYNTNINIFE
+1330 EYNTNINIYA
-1340 GALADSCVYG
+1340 GALVDSCVYG
-1350 GGYGAQ
+1350 GGYGEQ
-1356 ATVTGT
+1356 ATVTGV

-1370 AVELDIYGG
+1370 TVAVDIFGG

-1384 VINDTDLGTTSD
+1384 VMNEPALGTTSD
-1396 VSTNVNLIGGTVRN
+1396 VSTNVNLIGGIVRN
-1410 AYGGGYNGNVGT
+1410 AYGGGYNGNVGS
-1422 VALPNGETHVNIGI
+1422 VALPDGVTNVIVGI
-1436 TDSTLFT
+1436 TDSTAFN

-1448 IKRSVYGGGYRG
+1448 IKRSIYGGGYRG
-1460 KVYGTT
+1460 KVHGTA
-1466 KTNMYNGYIGYVYN
+1466 KTNMYNGYIGYSYN
-1480 KNGSDDIGTD
+1480 KNGSDDIGTI
-1490 DFNEKYEENLNYP
+1490 DFNEKYEEYLNLP
-1503 NSTLNLLE
+1503 NSTFNLLKD
-1511 ENGNL
+1511 NGNL
-1516 FGGGYGEDAITDTTI
+1516 FGGGYGEGAITDTTI
-1531 VTFYGGNI
+1531 VNLYGGHI

-1545 GGEISSVGRGTDE
+1545 GGEISSVGYGTDE
-1558 NGIIP
+1558 NGVIP

-1571 GATNVYMY
+1571 GATNVHMY
-1579 GGRVHRNVFGGGR
+1579 GGQVHRNVFGGGR

-1605 VKGYS
+1605 EKGYS

-1617 TSVYIHRGSV
+1617 TSVYIHRGNV
-1627 GTHFTVLDGD
+1627 GTHATVLDGD

-1642 GGNIGYVYSGKGTKS
+1642 GGNIGYVYSGKGIKNGE
-1657 LLDGYYYDGDTLTED
+1657 DGYYYDTDADLTED

-1694 YVDADFMNTLPNN
+1694 YVDDDFMNTLPNN
-1707 SPIWGKMDDLGINIG
+1707 SPIWGKIDDLGINIG

-1731 SRGSDMVYA
+1731 SSGSDQVYA

-1750 ASVLDVFDKDFI
+1750 ASIVDIFDKDFI

-1776 NLTLVDGYR
+1776 NLTFVDGYR

-1793 TDYYGLDASLT
+1793 TDYYSLDASLT

-1825 KNKHTYS
+1825 ISKHTYE
-1832 FYESKLLHT
+1832 FYESLFLHI
-1841 YEYTIGEGD
+1841 YEYTIYEGGEP
-1850 EAVTVRVTYK
+1850 VTVRVTYK
-1860 KGQKITEAE
+1860 RGQKITPAD
-1869 WSSLSAEEQ
+1869 WSNLSAEEQ
-1878 NNWRQSARTYEE
+1878 ANWRQSSRTYEE
-1890 YEQITE
+1890 NEQITE
-1896 NEYDLM
+1896 NEYDLL

-1907 ENWELYGFCT
+1907 ENWELYGFRT
-1917 LYLGRMMNTIQRA
+1917 LYLGRMLNTIQRA
-1930 DFCGVFGSRIVMRGA
+1930 DFCGVFGSRVVMRGA
-1945 QDRVTS
+1945 EDRVTS
-1951 VVDYTNYT
+1951 VVDYTHYT
-1959 INRVDEVSLNQE
+1959 INRVDEVSLNRE
-1971 HQMVGSENMSH
+1971 HQLVGGDTMVH

-2003 FDDIRKTD
+2003 FDDIRYTD
-2011 VPEYQTSFTMLI
+2011 VPEYQIPFIMDGHEIPYGS
-2023 DSVETEI
+2023 DS
-2030 NYGDSLATYYNWK
+2030 ATYYNWK
-2043 FVNLN
+2043 YANLN
-2048 NRKRNNGTSANEVAL
+2048 NRKRNNGTSENEVAL

-2073 KETENAG
+2073 KATETAG
-2080 EKIYGP
+2080 EKVYGP
-2086 ITGIVQLNLI
+2086 ITGVVQLNLI
-2096 NVSAGEG
+2096 NVSPGEG

-2115 SEENSYARITL
+2115 PEKNAYVKVAL

-2138 RQFDYYAEDDP
+2138 KQFDYYPEDDP
-2149 EHPAIKMQTSGN
+2149 NHPAIGMQTSGN
-2161 FVNSQKRIIDDCY
+2161 FVNSQKRIVDDCY
-2174 PNQGAY
+2174 PGQGAY
-2180 RGSGAAPA
+2180 LGSEAAPA

-2194 GEYYVYNQTVSAYT
+2194 GDYYIYNQTISAYT
-2208 GISRAYTEQ
+2208 GTARAYTEQ

-2227 SRGRLILNSVE
+2227 SQGRLTLHSIE
-2238 KNLNAFWDDN
+2238 KNLYAFWNDN
-2248 QLLPKYQ
+2248 ELLPKYQ
-2255 STTVPGAIVVGGKT
+2255 SQTVPGAIVVGGKT

-2284 SEAEQ
+2284 AEPEQ
-2289 AFFVEDETYIC
+2289 AFFVNYDTYIC
-2300 SYNVEIEGIA
+2300 SYDITISGTE
-2310 YTEDSVFITLPDG
+2310 YTEGSVFPTLPDS
-2323 IVDYYVCTHTIMHED
+2323 IKEYYVCTHDIIHD
-2338 TVMYNQGD
+2338 NVVIYSQGD
-2346 AITKAAY
+2346 AVTKAAY
-2353 ENLSK
+2353 DNMSK
-2358 TDRDKCARVFN
+2358 IDQSKCARAFN
-2369 PTNAITHDNG
+2369 PSNAISSDNG

-2386 DNPDVWNNYFQYMD
+2386 DNPDIWNNYFRYKD
-2400 NTPPPGRSQIMRQSL
+2400 NNPPSGTSQTLRQSY
-2415 MTPELEQY
+2415 MTPELEHD
-2423 YVPGPTFKCVES
+2423 YVPSPTFKCIES
-2435 GIYGQVEYSVG
+2435 GVYGQAEYMAG
-2446 DIIDSLTYSSQA
+2446 DIIDSLTYSAQD
-2458 LISSK
+2458 LISDK
-2463 LEEYGILDAQA
+2463 LAGYGILDEQA
-2474 VFKKAYVAKDQ
+2474 VFKEAYVTKVE
-2485 CKFTENV
+2485 CSFTENV
-2492 GGIPVTYNFTKGSC
+2492 GGTPVTYHFTKGAC
-2506 ITEDEY
+2506 VTVDEY
-2512 NGFSPEN
+2512 NSFSPEN
-2519 RNYFEEGL
+2519 RNFFEKGM
-2527 LCVETYSVDQDEFY
+2527 LCIETYSVDDNEFY
-2541 LNGEV
+2541 LSGEV
-2546 IPLSTFNALSGVD
+2546 IPESTYNALAAAEPTAVD
-2559 STVVDHFSRAFLCE
+2559 FFSKAYLCE
-2573 STGHWGGSEFTE
+2573 SSGHWGGFEYIE
-2585 GSNYSAIRYSSLSSE
+2585 GNNYSAIRYSNLSSL
-2600 ERAHFSYNYDALDLL
+2600 ERANFSYNYDALDLL
-2615 SEDFLPTVNS
+2615 SENFLPKIDE
-2625 YPGMLA
+2625 YLGMLP

-2637 GITQQIPYAERQ
+2637 GITPQIPFAERQ
-2649 SLDYSATYIGIL
+2649 PIDYTATYIGTTTIDL
-2661 PLIISDSVNVS
+2661 EETVYVTRGGIHQSTDQLMTNDS
-2672 RNGLP
+2672 
-2677 VLTNVIEE
+2677 
-2685 NDILINTEY
+2685 LINTEY
-2694 EKLTNEQFN
+2694 EKLTNEQFH
-2703 FTPIV
+2703 FAPIV
-2708 VSGSD
+2708 VSGD
-2713 SANKIYYV
+2713 DPVDKIYYV
-2721 VNSDFQVGNEWYTV
+2721 VNNDFQVGNDWYTV
-2735 GEKIEENRYNTLS
+2735 GQKIEESKYDLLS
-2748 EENKNKVTCIPK
+2748 LENKANVSCI
-2760 NTLPGLPDGMDI
+2760 NRSDLPDLPTGLNI
-2772 RRYYFCTKPYTA
+2772 KRYYFCSKPYTA
-2784 KTSIIDI
+2784 KTGITDVLT
-2791 DSVTY
+2791 SVTY
-2796 NLSDSVSIGTIIM
+2796 NPSDEIPIGIIIVE
-2809 DTEYAHLINEQ
+2809 DEYGHLINEQ
-2820 MNFSINGV
+2820 KNFIINGV
-2828 VPTETTTFYVARE
+2828 IPIETTTFYVARE
-2841 IDINQLSEDRIITVT
+2841 IDINQLSEDKIITVT

-2869 SYETILER
+2869 SYETVLER
-2877 HIINILIHFES
+2877 HIVNILIHFES
-2888 GVPTIGELLPPS
+2888 GVPTIGELMPPATVLP
-2900 TVFPGNVVGLNK
+2900 GDVVGLNK

-2935 AISHKNGS
+2935 AIGHRNGS
-2943 DFISNRTPVYWY
+2943 EFISNRTPIYWY

-2967 YLGKTYSNPVKFSIA
+2967 YLGKTYSNPVQFSVA
-2982 NYHRMANVMAS
+2982 NYHRMADVISS
-2993 THNETD
+2993 THIETD
-2999 TLGTTHTVHDYM
+2999 TLGTSHTIYDYM
-3011 YLNEALPAG
+3011 YLNEAIPTG
-3020 KRAPKVYIRTAAEL
+3020 KRDPKVYIKTAAEL
-3034 DSLAAFY
+3034 DNLAAFY
-3041 NLTKGGNEG
+3041 TLTKGGGLG
-3050 FENIGNCENI
+3050 FENIANCENI
-3060 DFILDGDINHTTTW
+3060 DFILDGNINHTAAWTP
-3074 NSIGEN
+3074 IGEN
-3080 GNCFSGTLHG
+3080 GNCFNGTLHG

-3101 LFNYLCGPV
+3101 LFNYLCGSV
-3110 YNLGVSGSFTGSGI
+3110 YNLGVTGSFTGSGI

-3130 AWNCWVM
+3130 ALNCWVM
-3137 TTGNVDSINTQ
+3137 TTGTVNPGTTK
-3148 AVMGTGV
+3148 AVMGTGI

-3163 INTFAA
+3163 TNTFAA
-3169 GSAVSKPLKSFLN
+3169 GSAISKPLKSFLN
-3182 GEVSY
+3182 GEVAY
-3187 NLNGYYLNKRYY
+3187 NLNGFYLNKRYY
-3199 DMNVPGG
+3199 DLNVPGG

-3211 DYWKIEDVGV
+3211 DYWKSEDAGV
-3221 EGKTTSSSYY
+3221 AGKTPVSSYY
-3231 PETYEMYVEDRYSN
+3231 PSGYEMYVEERFGN
-3245 MDFMF
+3245 IDFTYADGTIPTNKDIRSYGDDDF
-3250 AAGIIPEEE
+3250 A
-3259 EIRMSGEDG
+3259 
-3268 YFPIYPDDYIYF
+3268 PIYPDDYIYF
-3280 GQKLTYGIVP
+3280 GQKLTYGIV
-3290 SAGAHNTSPKS
+3290 SGAGTHIEVPTAV
-3301 IIRNSIDGKVVN
+3301 IRDPANGKIVT

-3321 RAPAYYGNS
+3321 RAPGYYGNS
-3330 SMNRVYFNRY
+3330 SMSQVYFNRN
-3340 AGFKGTYSSMDVHKD
+3340 AGFKSSYNGTDVYKE
-3355 LTAIDFTGYND
+3355 LTAIDLTGYND
-3366 NSSTNGTNQ
+3366 NSSTNGADQ
-3375 NMFFAPILDY
+3375 NRFFAPILDY
-3385 DSLGSFTTDGV
+3385 SSLAGFITDGL
-3396 TRNLLVYAPE
+3396 TRNLLVYAKE
-3406 NAAATFAVLTSAL
+3406 SESATFTVLTTNL
-3419 TEAQFTYNG
+3419 PEATFTYNS
-3428 TYGTVAVPANAGAVK
+3428 TYSTVAVPANAAVVK
-3443 GHLVSLK
+3443 GHLVTLK
-3450 EGEYIA
+3450 DGAYIA

-3471 IGYQFDAGHYMWY
+3471 ISYQFENGHYMWY
-3484 QRTPDGTT
+3484 QRTPDNAT
-3492 DRYIKDLSEGWE
+3492 DRYIKDLNEGWE

-3509 FEADL
+3509 FTADL

-3545 VSQDEYENDIFTG
+3545 VSQDEFLNDIFTG
-3558 IFSSPAADAT
+3558 VFSSPAADAAAGIKT
-3568 ADVKIVDNSY
+3568 VTNSY

-3584 SKFSRKDKN
+3584 SKFTRKDKN
-3593 SDLYKH
+3593 EDLYKH
-3599 YEGAENADKDYYRT
+3599 YQGAEDSSKDYYRT
-3613 AREYSNY
+3613 AREYDNY
-3620 PLFAAGRPY
+3620 PFFTAGRPY

-3657 KIAKQTITFVSVN
+3657 KIAKQTITFVSVD
-3670 EASIGVSDSDYNL
+3670 EATIGISDSDYSL
-3683 NSVENDGYRFNSSY
+3683 KSVENDGYRFNSSY
-3697 QTVNLAAN
+3697 RAVNLAAG
-3705 EGYMLNSGAVEHPS
+3705 EGYMLNSGAAVQPS
-3719 SKFVKNTAAATTV
+3719 SKFVKNAAAAVTV
-3732 PFRPYFRAV
+3732 PFRPYFTEV
-3741 EPALPAPS
+3741 SGSPAPS
-3749 SASTRADVLF
+3749 RTATRADVLL
-3759 IGYAGDGPIADTISI
+3759 IGYAGDNDGDPIADMVNDH
-3774 QGLTIYVVD
+3774 GLTIYAID
-3783 HTIWIE
+3783 RTIWIE
-3789 STLEESVKVDIFML
+3789 STLEKPVKIDVF
-3803 TGKPAGSI
+3803 TAAGKPVGSV
-3811 IVQPGSKE
+3811 IVQPGGKE
-3819 SITVGNSGVYIVNR
+3819 SIGVNGSGVYIVNR
-3833 RKVVVL
+3833 RKVAVL

>member
-1 MNIPFQL
+1 
-8 NRIKRAALIRMFLLG
+8 
-23 MLLFAAANTKTY
+23 
-35 ADVVIHIGGDV
+35 
-46 YGGGRNGA
+46 
-54 VGTGFNVTVF
+54 
-64 LTQDEVDAE
+64 
-73 NNEHLTADSLG
+73 
-84 RNPGDAGY
+84 
-92 VTTYEEGYI
+92 
-101 PVSIGDINN
+101 
-110 NAAFDKVKLAGDTP
+110 
-124 QLITDVTIN
+124 
-133 SGTVRT
+133 
-139 VFGGGENGR
+139 
-148 VYGGTTVN
+148 
-156 VSGGVVGD
+156 
-164 SIWKGTIHGGVFGA
+164 
-178 GDGESAH
+178 
-185 VFGHDRVT
+185 
-193 ITGGTIYNNIYG
+193 
-205 GGNQAHLI
+205 
-213 GSTTVILRGGAVAG
+213 
-227 DVFGGSRMAQIFGY
+227 
-241 SFVNIDGANAADDLI
+241 
-256 IKAVYGGNDI
+256 
-266 CGTISSSNNW
+266 
-276 EWTKAENLS
+276 
-285 APFTLK
+285 
-291 IPSIN
+291 
-296 NTWNAFILSSAS
+296 
-308 STENIFIGKVYGG
+308 
-321 GNGDYNYVDSTL
+321 
-333 SLIDQP
+333 
-339 GETPTYKQ
+339 
-347 FTGLSLPEIDKI
+347 
-359 YLELNGGT
+359 
-367 FGYVFGGGNAATV
+367 
-380 RNSVDICLDNQTET
+380 
-394 PAWIP
+394 
-399 TGYIPVFEAELGPIF
+399 
-414 IDTGNPSF
+414 
-422 KTVEYQFDRVFGGND
+422 
-437 QIAMGIRPN
+437 
-446 WYLNKADI
+446 
-454 NNLYSGGN
+454 
-462 AGDMTFFDNTDPG
+462 
-475 NIKGGILLA
+475 
-484 LTSDSL
+484 
-490 TVNNVYG
+490 
-497 GCRMADVNPAKNEF
+497 
-511 PAETINGV
+511 
-519 EFPANHAARVLITAG
+519 RVLITAG
-534 TINNVYGGNDIS
+534 SINNVYGGNDIS
-546 GIVYGG
+546 GNVYGG

-590 YLYDGGSNSIDS
+590 YLFDGGSNPIDS
-602 LNHHRPNA
+602 LNKYRPNA
-610 ESVWLHVAGVSEEKR
+610 ENVWLHVAGVSEAER
-625 TYIGGALYCGG
+625 TYIGGSLYCGG
-636 NSAALHSETISSTAK
+636 NSAGLGSETLSTAK
-651 AELKI
+651 AELKV

-678 LIDLYK
+678 VITQYITPG
-684 NAANFSSIDLTGG
+684 FSSINLTGG

-703 GVEVAI
+703 GVEVSI
-709 EPTLSFDDLTGKE
+709 EPVLSFDDMTGKE
-722 YTTYIGSLYF
+722 YTTYIGALYL

-743 TFDMDFDEPIVIY
+743 TFDMSFDEPIVIY
-756 DRIVGGCNDA
+756 SRIVGGCNDA
-766 NVDTIFAENGIDV
+766 NVDTIFASNGTDV
-779 LLTPYYKGGLLTRPE
+779 LLTPNYKGGLITRPG
-794 SEDDPKVRI
+794 SEDDPKVII

-808 NNGNTVRLLPKK
+808 RNGNTVRLLPKK

-852 YNSGYINGGVEI
+852 YNSGYVNGSIEI
-864 NILGKATD
+864 NILGKSTD

-917 TTINIDSEGYIT
+917 TTVNVDAEGYIT

-936 KGIIGK
+936 KGVIGK
-942 TVAGTDANG
+942 TAAGTDANG

-957 DGIYGTLI
+957 DGIYGTVI
-965 NLRGG
+965 NLKGG

-981 GLVSGNVRVNLDGGH
+981 GLVSGNTLVNLDGGH
-996 AGRVF
+996 ADKVF

-1092 SECSFVHIKNSGTA
+1092 FEASFVHIKNSGTA

-1115 GSYGHPEEPYQLMQL
+1115 GSYGHPEELYQLMQL
-1130 NSYVLINAPGLNLPG
+1130 NSYVLINAPALNLPG

-1275 YGEATW
+1275 YGEGTW
-1281 AECTHVNLQNGA
+1281 AECTHVYLEDGA
-1293 EVGNV
+1293 EVNNV
-1298 YGGGNQGKVYNS
+1298 YGGGNKGKVYNS
-1310 AAVIAQGFP
+1310 AAVTAQGFP
-1319 QSTPKSSYLEG
+1319 QSTPKASYLEG
-1330 EYNTNINIFE
+1330 EYNTNINISV
-1340 GALADSCVYG
+1340 GALVDSCVYG
-1350 GGYGAQ
+1350 GGYGIQ

-1370 AVELDIYGG
+1370 TVTIDIYGG

-1384 VINDTDLGTTSD
+1384 VINEPALGTTSD
-1396 VSTNVNLIGGTVRN
+1396 VYTNVNIMGGTVRN
-1410 AYGGGYNGNVGT
+1410 VYGGGYNGNVGS
-1422 VALPNGETHVNIGI
+1422 VVQPDGKTHVTVGI
-1436 TDSTLFT
+1436 TDSTVFA

-1448 IKRSVYGGGYRG
+1448 IQRSLYGGGYRG
-1460 KVYGTT
+1460 KVHGTT
-1466 KTNMYNGYIGYVYN
+1466 KTNMYNGYIGYFYN
-1480 KNGSDDIGTD
+1480 ASGYDDPETA

-1503 NSTLNLLE
+1503 NSTLNLLA

-1516 FGGGYGEDAITDTTI
+1516 FGGGYGEGAITDTTI
-1531 VTFYGGNI
+1531 VNFYGGHI

-1545 GGEISSVGRGTDE
+1545 GGEISSVGYGTDE
-1558 NGIIP
+1558 DGIIP

-1571 GATNVYMY
+1571 GATNVHMY
-1579 GGRVHRNVFGGGR
+1579 GGHVHRNVFGGGR

-1617 TSVYIHRGSV
+1617 TSVYIHRGNI
-1627 GTHFTVLDGD
+1627 GTHATVLEGD

-1642 GGNIGYVYSGKGTKS
+1642 GGNIGYVYSGKGIKNGE
-1657 LLDGYYYDGDTLTED
+1657 DGYYYNTDTLTED

-1683 TTAFDT
+1683 TEAFHT

-1694 YVDADFMNTLPNN
+1694 YVDDDFMNTLPNN

-1731 SRGSDMVYA
+1731 SSGSDKVYA

-1750 ASVLDVFDKDFI
+1750 ASVVDIFDKDFI

-1959 INRVDEVSLNQE
+1959 INRVDEVSLNRE
-1971 HQMVGSENMSH
+1971 HQLVGGNTMVH

-2003 FDDIRKTD
+2003 FDDIRYTD
-2011 VPEYQTSFTMLI
+2011 VPEYQIPFTMDGHEI
-2023 DSVETEI
+2023 PYGSDS
-2030 NYGDSLATYYNWK
+2030 ATYYNWK
-2043 FVNLN
+2043 YANLN
-2048 NRKRNNGTSANEVAL
+2048 NRKRNNGTSENEVAL

-2073 KETENAG
+2073 KETETAG
-2080 EKIYGP
+2080 EKVYGP
-2086 ITGIVQLNLI
+2086 ITGVVQLNLI
-2096 NVSAGEG
+2096 NVSPGEG

-2115 SEENSYARITL
+2115 PEKNAYVKVAL

-2138 RQFDYYAEDDP
+2138 RQFDYYDEDDP

-2300 SYNVEIEGIA
+2300 SYNVEIDGIA

-2323 IVDYYVCTHTIMHED
+2323 IVDYYVCTHTIMRED

-2346 AITKAAY
+2346 VITKAVY

-2485 CKFTENV
+2485 CRFTENV
-2492 GGIPVTYNFTKGSC
+2492 GGTPVTYNFTKGSC

-2541 LNGEV
+2541 LSGEV

-2559 STVVDHFSRAFLCE
+2559 STVVDYFSRAFLCE

-2649 SLDYSATYIGIL
+2649 SLDYSATYTGITAL
-2661 PLIISDSVNVS
+2661 DLLESVNVT

-2677 VLTNVIEE
+2677 ILTDQLQTD
-2685 NDILINTEY
+2685 DILINTEY
-2694 EKLTNEQFN
+2694 EKLTNEQFH
-2703 FTPIV
+2703 FAPIV
-2708 VSGSD
+2708 VSGND
-2713 SANKIYYV
+2713 PDDKIYYI
-2721 VNSDFQVGNEWYTV
+2721 VNNDFQVGNDWYTV
-2735 GEKIEENRYNTLS
+2735 GQKIEESRYNILS
-2748 EENKNKVTCIPK
+2748 QENKNNVSLVHK
-2760 NTLPGLPDGMDI
+2760 NTLPGLPLGSDI
-2772 RRYYFCTKPYTA
+2772 RRYYFCARPYTA
-2784 KTSIIDI
+2784 KTGITDI
-2791 DSVTY
+2791 DSITY
-2796 NLSDSVSIGTIIM
+2796 NPDDNITVGTIIV

-2820 MNFSINGV
+2820 KNFSINGV
-2828 VPTETTTFYVARE
+2828 IPTETTTFYVARE
-2841 IDINQLSEDRIITVT
+2841 IDINQLSEDKIITVT

-2869 SYETILER
+2869 SYETVLER
-2877 HIINILIHFES
+2877 HIVNILIHFES
-2888 GVPTIGELLPPS
+2888 GVPTIGELLPPA
-2900 TVFPGNVVGLNK
+2900 TVLPGDVVGLNK

-3060 DFILDGDINHTTTW
+3060 DFILDGNINHTTTW

-3124 AENGGT
+3124 ADHGGT

-3137 TTGNVDSINTQ
+3137 TTGNVDSINTK
-3148 AVMGTGV
+3148 AVMGTGI

-3163 INTFAA
+3163 TNTFAA
-3169 GSAVSKPLKSFLN
+3169 GSAISKPLKSFLN
-3182 GEVSY
+3182 GEVAY
-3187 NLNGYYLNKRYY
+3187 NLNSYYLNKRYY
-3199 DMNVPGG
+3199 DLNVPGG

-3211 DYWKIEDVGV
+3211 DYWKREDVGV

-3231 PETYEMYVEDRYSN
+3231 PDSYEMYVEERFGN
-3245 MDFMF
+3245 IDFTF
-3250 AAGIIPEEE
+3250 ADGTIPTEAD
-3259 EIRMSGEDG
+3259 IRSYNGDD
-3268 YFPIYPDDYIYF
+3268 FAPIYPDDYIYF

-3290 SAGAHNTSPKS
+3290 GAGTHNEAPKA
-3301 IIRNSIDGKVVN
+3301 IIRNSTDGMIVS

-3321 RAPAYYGNS
+3321 RAPGYYGNS
-3330 SMNRVYFNRY
+3330 SMSQVYFNRH
-3340 AGFKGTYSSMDVHKD
+3340 AGFKSSYNGADVYKD

-3366 NSSTNGTNQ
+3366 NSSTNGTDQ
-3375 NMFFAPILDY
+3375 NRFFAPILDY
-3385 DSLGSFTTDGV
+3385 SSLSGFITDGL
-3396 TRNLLVYAPE
+3396 TRNLLVYAKE
-3406 NAAATFAVLTSAL
+3406 SESATFTVLTTNL
-3419 TEAQFTYNG
+3419 PEATFTYNS
-3428 TYGTVAVPANAGAVK
+3428 TYSTVAVPANAAVVK
-3443 GHLVSLK
+3443 GHLVTLK
-3450 EGEYIA
+3450 DGAYIA

-3471 IGYQFDAGHYMWY
+3471 ISYKFGANYYMWY
-3484 QRTPDGTT
+3484 QRTPDGTA
-3492 DRYIKDLSEGWE
+3492 DRYIKNLNEGWE

-3509 FEADL
+3509 FTADL

-3545 VSQDEYENDIFTG
+3545 VSHDEHENDIFTG
-3558 IFSSPAADAT
+3558 IFSSPAPDAT

-3599 YEGAENADKDYYRT
+3599 YEGAENVGKDYYRT

-3646 FKAQNTYSDIP
+3646 FKAQNTYGDIP

-3759 IGYAGDGPIADTISI
+3759 IGYAGDDGPIADTIST

-3789 STLEESVKVDIFML
+3789 STLEEPVKVDIFML